1 MCSENKEDKQE
12 TLASSRGLG
21 SISVCACGTLSLHVG
36 GVSIRMDLTAF
47 VQTAEMFR
55 IAVANLEGQAR
66 ALQLATTKI
75 PSLLTH

>member
-1 MCSENKEDKQE
+1 MCPEDKHQ
-12 TLASSRGLG
+12 TLASSAGLG
-21 SISVCACGTLSLHVG
+21 SISVCGCGTLSLHVG

-55 IAVANLEGQAR
+55 TAVAHLEAQAR
-66 ALQLATTKI
+66 TLQPSAIKA

>member
-1 MCSENKEDKQE
+1 MCPEDKHQ
-12 TLASSRGLG
+12 TLASSAGLG
-21 SISVCACGTLSLHVG
+21 SISACGCGTLSLHVG

-55 IAVANLEGQAR
+55 IAVAHLEAQAR
-66 ALQLATTKI
+66 TLQPPAAKA

>member
-1 MCSENKEDKQE
+1 MCTEDKHQ
-12 TLASSRGLG
+12 TLASSAGLG
-21 SISVCACGTLSLHVG
+21 SISVCGCGTLSLHVG

-55 IAVANLEGQAR
+55 IAVAHLEAQAR
-66 ALQLATTKI
+66 TLQPPATKA